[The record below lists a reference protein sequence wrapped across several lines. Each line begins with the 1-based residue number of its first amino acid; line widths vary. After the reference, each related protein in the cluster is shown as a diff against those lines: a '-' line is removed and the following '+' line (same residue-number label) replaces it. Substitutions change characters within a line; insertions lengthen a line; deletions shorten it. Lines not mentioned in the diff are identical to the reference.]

1 MKNLICTTS
10 VFSVGCTFLEWS
22 INYLAGK
29 TKYLNRKKGLIDLVK
44 NPVDKIN
51 AHGHQKNHPSG
62 FEETQDFT
70 NFLQQHSDFVT
81 MYPFLMHSDIAAQKL
96 GLDILNINQAQ
107 WSDITNFRTQ
117 DFEEMLGWLSNRD
130 AKIIFVSLSQDLA
143 VYHSSNL
150 RYTDRLFY
158 KPKKIESVDEFRQAK
173 DLVFFKDS
181 CSRWNDLNL
190 TDIWDT
196 RERLALST
204 RPLELSGNQINL
216 SMTHYWL
223 DSRELWHNGVN
234 KIKDIMSWLEI
245 PVDHTRVDHWQQ
257 VYTKWQRVQLDCLEF
272 QYQYKHIVE
281 AIINGW
287 SYPINL
293 TFDQEVVIQ
302 HCLIYQHNLNL
313 KTWQLEKFPNN
324 TSELHKLLEPNIHL
338 LNSN

>member
-1 MKNLICTTS
+1 MKNLISVTS

-29 TKYLNRKKGLIDLVK
+29 TKYLHRKKGLIDLVE
-44 NPVDKIN
+44 NPVEKIN
-51 AHGHQKNHPSG
+51 AHGHQKNHPRG

-81 MYPFLMHSDIAAQKL
+81 MYPCLMNSDIAAHKL
-96 GLDILNINQAQ
+96 GMDILNIDQKQ
-107 WSDITNFRTQ
+107 WAEITNLQTQ
-117 DFEEMLGWLSNRD
+117 DFNEMLGWLSDRD
-130 AKIIFVSLSQDLA
+130 AKIIFVSLGQDLA
-143 VYHSSNL
+143 VYESSNL
-150 RYTDRLFY
+150 RQIERHFY
-158 KPKKIESVDEFRQAK
+158 NSEKIKSVDEARQAK
-173 DLVFFKDS
+173 DLIFFKES
-181 CSRWNDLNL
+181 SNCWNNLNL
-190 TDIWDT
+190 TNIWDT
-196 RERLALST
+196 RERLALDT
-204 RPLELSGNQINL
+204 RPLSLPCFKVNL
-216 SMTHYWL
+216 SVPHYWL
-223 DSRELWHNGVN
+223 DSQELWYNGIS
-234 KIKDIMSWLEI
+234 KIKDIMLWLEI
-245 PVDHTRVDHWQQ
+245 PMDQTRIEHWKQ
-257 VYTKWQRVQLDCLEF
+257 VYIKWQKIQHNCLEF

-338 LNSN
+338 LNFN